1 MKKQKKMRHLNRT
14 IARITMVGY
23 SAVLVILLLLDW
35 YMIRNHQEKLRD
47 IKRSILETYT
57 EQVKNSIDKVDQLFY
72 DVYANDK
79 NFQALQR
86 EQSSTAEY
94 SSVYELRE
102 KLRTRLVIQDYL
114 SSFYIFYGNGE
125 KCWYGIQDKFSDF
138 VYSKEIKNV
147 LEQYQVNASQGK
159 SWSTVS
165 AGGKIS
171 LFVCYKKGG
180 VSVIGVYTLPDLEGL
195 IAKNTGLKAQVCMV
209 QNGDILSGK
218 KQASQ
223 IRLLGKLSEDEES
236 LEEIRLDY
244 QLFGR
249 KLSNMNFWICTV
261 YPVKLWQTATA
272 LQILLLFF
280 TLISILAVAAL
291 FLFVRRQVVQ
301 PLRQLT
307 DAMNRIR
314 NGETR
319 EVPEIGGSFEEFA
332 EVRRTLE
339 KMVRE
344 LEEQKNLTYEEI
356 IEKQKA
362 QMQYL
367 QLQLKPH
374 FYLNGLKTVNA
385 LAMAHEDEKIQ
396 ELVLNLSAHLRY
408 LLRAEQET
416 VPLSREL
423 AFVENYI
430 GLQKHVTGRPVT
442 SEITVDPEVEEWQ
455 IPILSIQTFVENSIK
470 YAKLGDAGS
479 PLEIQ
484 ITASYLKTE
493 DGDYLDLVV
502 QDNGQGYS
510 DEILDEINGD
520 AAAETVCV
528 GINNIKRRC
537 GFLYGEKAEY
547 LFENNDGA
555 ISELILPRGEIK

>member
-1 MKKQKKMRHLNRT
+1 MKKQKKMRRLNRT
-14 IARITMVGY
+14 IARITMIGY

-35 YMIRNHQEKLRD
+35 YMIRNHQENLSNA
-47 IKRSILETYT
+47 KRNILNAYT
-57 EQVKNSIDKVDQLFY
+57 EQVKTSIDKVDQFLY
-72 DVYANDK
+72 DIYSTDK

-86 EQSSTAEY
+86 EQSSAAEY
-94 SSVYELRE
+94 GSAYELRE
-102 KLRTRLVIQDYL
+102 KLRTRIIMQDYL

-125 KCWYGIQDKFSDF
+125 KCWYGTQEKFSDF
-138 VYSKEIKNV
+138 VYSQEIKKM
-147 LEQYQVNASQGK
+147 LEQYQANASQGK

-165 AGGKIS
+165 ADGKIS

-180 VSVIGVYTLPDLEGL
+180 VSVIGVYTLPDLAEL
-195 IAKNTGLKAQVCMV
+195 IEKNTNLKAQVCIV

-218 KQASQ
+218 KQANQ
-223 IRLLGKLSEDEES
+223 IRLLGKISGNEDS
-236 LEEIRLDY
+236 LEEIKLDY

-249 KLSNMNFWICTV
+249 KLSNMDFWICTV

-272 LQILLLFF
+272 LQILLLLV
-280 TLISILAVAAL
+280 TLLSVFAVFVL
-291 FLFVRRQVVQ
+291 FVFVRRQVVQ

-307 DAMNRIR
+307 DTMNRIR

-396 ELVLNLSAHLRY
+396 ELVLNLSEHLRY

-442 SEITVDPEVEEWQ
+442 SEITVDPEVEDWQ
-455 IPILSIQTFVENSIK
+455 IPILSVQTFVENSIK
-470 YAKLGDAGS
+470 YAKLGDASS

-510 DEILDEINGD
+510 DEILEEINGD
-520 AAAETVCV
+520 AAAGRVCV

-537 GFLYGEKAEY
+537 GFLYGDRAEY
-547 LFENNDGA
+547 LFENNEGA
-555 ISELILPRGEIK
+555 VSELILPRGEAK

>member
-1 MKKQKKMRHLNRT
+1 M
-14 IARITMVGY
+14 
-23 SAVLVILLLLDW
+23 
-35 YMIRNHQEKLRD
+35 
-47 IKRSILETYT
+47 
-57 EQVKNSIDKVDQLFY
+57 
-72 DVYANDK
+72 
-79 NFQALQR
+79 
-86 EQSSTAEY
+86 
-94 SSVYELRE
+94 
-102 KLRTRLVIQDYL
+102 
-114 SSFYIFYGNGE
+114 
-125 KCWYGIQDKFSDF
+125 
-138 VYSKEIKNV
+138 
-147 LEQYQVNASQGK
+147 
-159 SWSTVS
+159 
-165 AGGKIS
+165 
-171 LFVCYKKGG
+171 
-180 VSVIGVYTLPDLEGL
+180 IGVYTLPDLEEL
-195 IAKNTGLKAQVCMV
+195 IEKNISLKAQVCVV

-218 KQASQ
+218 KQANQ
-223 IRLLGKLSEDEES
+223 LRLLGKISENEES
-236 LEEIRLDY
+236 LEEITLDY

-272 LQILLLFF
+272 LQVFLLLVSLLSVF
-280 TLISILAVAAL
+280 AVFAL

-344 LEEQKNLTYEEI
+344 LEEQKNRTYEEI

-396 ELVLNLSAHLRY
+396 ELVLNLSEHLRY

-416 VPLSREL
+416 VPLSREI

-442 SEITVDPEVEEWQ
+442 SEITVDPEVEDWQ

-470 YAKLGDAGS
+470 YAKLGDAAS

-493 DGDYLDLVV
+493 DGDYLDLLV

-520 AAAETVCV
+520 AAAGTVCV

-537 GFLYGEKAEY
+537 GFLYGDRAEY
-547 LFENNDGA
+547 LFENNEGA
-555 ISELILPRGEIK
+555 VSELILPRGEAK

>member
-1 MKKQKKMRHLNRT
+1 M
-14 IARITMVGY
+14 IGY
-23 SAVLVILLLLDW
+23 SAVLVLLLLLDW
-35 YMIRNHQEKLRD
+35 YMIRNHQENLSNA
-47 IKRSILETYT
+47 KRNILDGYT
-57 EQVKNSIDKVDQLFY
+57 EQVKSSIDKVDQFLY
-72 DVYANDK
+72 DIYSTDK

-86 EQSSTAEY
+86 EQSSPAEY
-94 SSVYELRE
+94 SSAYELRE
-102 KLRTRLVIQDYL
+102 KLRTRIIMQDYL

-125 KCWYGIQDKFSDF
+125 KCWYGTQDKFSDF
-138 VYSKEIKNV
+138 VYSQEIKKV
-147 LEQYQVNASQGK
+147 LEQYQANASQGK

-165 AGGKIS
+165 VDGKTS

-180 VSVIGVYTLPDLEGL
+180 VSMIGVYTLPDLEEL
-195 IAKNTGLKAQVCMV
+195 IEKNISLKAQVCVV

-218 KQASQ
+218 KQANQ
-223 IRLLGKLSEDEES
+223 LRLLGKISENEES
-236 LEEIRLDY
+236 LEEITLDY

-272 LQILLLFF
+272 LQVFLLLVSLLSVF
-280 TLISILAVAAL
+280 AVFAL

-344 LEEQKNLTYEEI
+344 LEEQKNRTYEEI

-396 ELVLNLSAHLRY
+396 ELVLNLSEHLRY

-416 VPLSREL
+416 VPLSREI

-442 SEITVDPEVEEWQ
+442 SEITVDPEVEDWQ

-470 YAKLGDAGS
+470 YAKLGDAAS

-493 DGDYLDLVV
+493 EGDYLDLVV

-510 DEILDEINGD
+510 DAILEEINGD
-520 AAAETVCV
+520 PASGTFCV

-537 GFLYGEKAEY
+537 GFLYGDKAEY
-547 LFENNDGA
+547 LFENNEGA
-555 ISELILPRGEIK
+555 VSELILPRGEAK